1 MTDLTL
7 KNGLQALLDK
17 VLHKSG
23 LNRLDKR
30 EKAVVGAGAIFL
42 VCFALFHFAFSP
54 LLQARQQTEKAII
67 KKEEDIKQIRQLQE
81 EYRKLQNQAVD
92 IQGRLQQR
100 NPAFTLF
107 SFVEER
113 ATKAQVKEK
122 INSMTPSTSE
132 GEGPFQESRVDLKL
146 EQISLAQLVDFLQQ
160 VESKDDVVMIK
171 RISIQENS
179 KEEGVLDAVM
189 QIITFTKKS

>member
-1 MTDLTL
+1 
-7 KNGLQALLDK
+7 
-17 VLHKSG
+17 
-23 LNRLDKR
+23 
-30 EKAVVGAGAIFL
+30 
-42 VCFALFHFAFSP
+42 
-54 LLQARQQTEKAII
+54 
-67 KKEEDIKQIRQLQE
+67 
-81 EYRKLQNQAVD
+81 VD

-113 ATKAQVKEK
+113 AAKAQVKEK
-122 INSMTPSTSE
+122 INSMTPSTAE

-146 EQISLAQLVDFLQQ
+146 EQISLTQLVEFLQQ
-160 VESKDDVVMIK
+160 VESQENVVMIK

>member
-1 MTDLTL
+1 MTLLTL
-7 KNGLQALLDK
+7 QSGFQVLLDK
-17 VLHKSG
+17 FFQKSG
-23 LNRLDKR
+23 LNKLDKR
-30 EKAVVGAGAIFL
+30 EKKALTAGVLFL
-42 VCFALFHFAFSP
+42 VCFALFHFALSP
-54 LLQARQQTEKAII
+54 LLQARQQTAKVLI
-67 KKEEDIKQIRQLQE
+67 KKEEELKQIRLLQE
-81 EYRKLQNQAVD
+81 EYRKLQHQAVD

-113 ATKAQVKEK
+113 AAKAQVKEK
-122 INSMTPSTSE
+122 INSMTPSTAE
-132 GEGPFQESRVDLKL
+132 GEGLFQESRVDLKL
-146 EQISLAQLVDFLQQ
+146 EQISLTQLVEFLQQ
-160 VESKDDVVMIK
+160 VESQENVVMIK

>member
-1 MTDLTL
+1 MTLLTL
-7 KNGLQALLDK
+7 QSGFQVLLDK
-17 VLHKSG
+17 FFQKSG
-23 LNRLDKR
+23 LNKLDKR
-30 EKAVVGAGAIFL
+30 EKKALTAGVLFL
-42 VCFALFHFAFSP
+42 VCFALFHFALSP
-54 LLQARQQTEKAII
+54 LLQARQQTAKVLI
-67 KKEEDIKQIRQLQE
+67 KKEEELKQIRLLQE
-81 EYRKLQNQAVD
+81 EYRKLQHQAVD

-146 EQISLAQLVDFLQQ
+146 EQISLTQLVEFLQQ
-160 VESKDDVVMIK
+160 VESQENVVMIK